1 MNEDDD
7 AWFAPKK
14 YGYGAG
20 LPIAREGWAVL
31 SGYLLVLGLCGLL
44 VGWDAAIGG
53 ATAFAIFL
61 AATIALIAISARKTR
76 GGWRWRW
83 GDEE

>member
-7 AWFAPKK
+7 AWFAPKR

-20 LPIAREGWAVL
+20 LPIAPQGWALL
-31 SGYLLVLGLCGLL
+31 SGYLLVVGLSALL
-44 VGWDAAIGG
+44 VQWDAAIGG
-53 ATAFAIFL
+53 ATAFAIIL
-61 AATIALIAISARKTR
+61 AATIVLIVISARKTR

-83 GDEE
+83 GGDD